1 MEIISESHSEPF
13 DNKLGHV
20 AMQIFFHRSSLL
32 FLRIKLKNSE
42 ETKDKVIRVS
52 PSRCGR
58 MCVRMISRGN
68 MLESFMIDGR
78 RSMTKIM
85 RSSSVFKLIYSDDIR
100 IWINIK

>member
-20 AMQIFFHRSSLL
+20 GMQKNFHRSSLL

-42 ETKDKVIRVS
+42 ETEDKVIRVS

-68 MLESFMIDGR
+68 MLESFKIDGR
-78 RSMTKIM
+78 RMTKIM
-85 RSSSVFKLIYSDDIR
+85 SSSSVFKRIYSDDIR